1 MDDVVGVRLELVQ
14 YLQVGRKREVEV
26 LSNVCVHHTGD
37 HLKSD
42 SLVEHDSHTRD
53 EQGRLQ
59 ETPEQVRIHVKLE
72 FLQSATDFD
81 LVVVEEAH
89 GEVDLVEHQ
98 LDADGTDLMR
108 LNFRG

>member
-1 MDDVVGVRLELVQ
+1 MDDVVGVGLELVQ
-14 YLQVGRKREVEV
+14 HLQVGRKWEVEV
-26 LSNVCVHHTGD
+26 LSNVCVHHAGEY
-37 HLKSD
+37 LKSD

-53 EQGRLQ
+53 EQGRLH
-59 ETPEQVRIHVKLE
+59 ETPEQVRIHVKLK
-72 FLQSATDFD
+72 FLQTAADFD
-81 LVVVEEAH
+81 LVVVEEEH